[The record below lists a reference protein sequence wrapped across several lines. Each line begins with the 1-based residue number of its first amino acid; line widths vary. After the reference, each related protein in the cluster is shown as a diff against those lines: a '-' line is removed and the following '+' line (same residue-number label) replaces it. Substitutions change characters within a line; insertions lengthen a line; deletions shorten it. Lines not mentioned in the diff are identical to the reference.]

1 MESFEEIADEE
12 VPKEPRIYVSQ
23 SLRRLTREILATK
36 TQNCFTQTKRTEI
49 TMIQIAFSIGLDS
62 IWRFPYLCHRNGGG
76 SFILVYFFMLL
87 LFGIPLLYIE
97 MIMEQWLRV
106 DNVRIWKQLVPWLG
120 GIGYASIMVC
130 ILVSLYNSVIIVW
143 SLSYLSHSFDHPLPW
158 NECPLVKNINVTDLS
173 CLRTVSHQYFWYH
186 TTLSASGHIEEGVKA
201 LVLHLTLGIFA
212 AWFLLFLIMITG
224 LKVSIPMLIFSV
236 FLLYILLC
244 LFIRSLF
251 LEGAIASLR
260 RMVTIELSAWA
271 SLDLWR
277 QAGSHVLYSLGLGMG
292 TIINLSSCKTGGSN
306 YAQVASLMALVNL
319 VTSLLATSIIFIVLG
334 FWAATSGHACVE
346 KGVSKLMK
354 LIDDGVLP
362 QDAKP
367 PENIL
372 LQPPLDY
379 LDWISNLPRHLQ
391 DQVIR
396 FSPSCSIKA
405 QKEKFMEGPGLAFAA
420 FSQVVSLFPAS
431 SLWAIL
437 FFLTLAVTELSTL
450 IRILEGIVVPFQ
462 NSIFRNYPQL
472 LSGTTDSHP
481 SENPAL
487 LPPVP
492 RSPPISRARSTPDP
506 ALHIHL
512 SVAKPASAL
521 AVVCLGG
528 FLGSFVFTSRPG
540 SYIMSLFDDR
550 LVPLTLI
557 TIVAFQNVALAWI
570 YGAKRFREEIS
581 SELGHFLW
589 SFFTFLLCYM
599 TLPGLLA
606 LLIICLIQLY
616 QRVPP
621 YYIAWNSSVT
631 QEVKQPYPQNTLGW
645 VTFLSILT
653 LLPIPVHPLYQWW
666 HLQDHIAS
674 ERFEKPLS
682 KKMPLAPIKHFA
694 WPKHRLVKS
703 NFKMQEGNSESSLKA
718 FSLTLDKGPDVVPLR
733 QSNLPSSVT
742 SQDSSW
748 LSLPRIS
755 SLTSML
761 SIRSASLVPSR
772 QVSPISTEIDN
783 SDKHG
788 ETKENHK
795 KSVQ

>member
-621 YYIAWNSSVT
+621 YYIAWNSSVST
-631 QEVKQPYPQNTLGW
+631 HFTSGGTSRTTL
-645 VTFLSILT
+645 
-653 LLPIPVHPLYQWW
+653 PLNALKS
-666 HLQDHIAS
+666 HCPK
-674 ERFEKPLS
+674 RCP
-682 KKMPLAPIKHFA
+682 
-694 WPKHRLVKS
+694 WP
-703 NFKMQEGNSESSLKA
+703 
-718 FSLTLDKGPDVVPLR
+718 
-733 QSNLPSSVT
+733 PSST
-742 SQDSSW
+742 SHG
-748 LSLPRIS
+748 LS
-755 SLTSML
+755 T
-761 SIRSASLVPSR
+761 AW
-772 QVSPISTEIDN
+772 
-783 SDKHG
+783 
-788 ETKENHK
+788 
-795 KSVQ
+795 

>member
-1 MESFEEIADEE
+1 MEE
-12 VPKEPRIYVSQ
+12 
-23 SLRRLTREILATK
+23 
-36 TQNCFTQTKRTEI
+36 
-49 TMIQIAFSIGLDS
+49 
-62 IWRFPYLCHRNGGG
+62 
-76 SFILVYFFMLL
+76 
-87 LFGIPLLYIE
+87 
-97 MIMEQWLRV
+97 
-106 DNVRIWKQLVPWLG
+106 
-120 GIGYASIMVC
+120 VC

-236 FLLYILLC
+236 FLLYILLLC

>member
-1 MESFEEIADEE
+1 MS
-12 VPKEPRIYVSQ
+12 P
-23 SLRRLTREILATK
+23 
-36 TQNCFTQTKRTEI
+36 
-49 TMIQIAFSIGLDS
+49 
-62 IWRFPYLCHRNGGG
+62 
-76 SFILVYFFMLL
+76 
-87 LFGIPLLYIE
+87 
-97 MIMEQWLRV
+97 
-106 DNVRIWKQLVPWLG
+106 
-120 GIGYASIMVC
+120 
-130 ILVSLYNSVIIVW
+130 
-143 SLSYLSHSFDHPLPW
+143 
-158 NECPLVKNINVTDLS
+158 
-173 CLRTVSHQYFWYH
+173 YFWYH

-236 FLLYILLC
+236 FLLYILLLC

>member
-631 QEVKQPYPQNTLGW
+631 QESTHFTSGGTSRTTL
-645 VTFLSILT
+645 
-653 LLPIPVHPLYQWW
+653 PLNALKS
-666 HLQDHIAS
+666 HCPK
-674 ERFEKPLS
+674 RCP
-682 KKMPLAPIKHFA
+682 
-694 WPKHRLVKS
+694 WP
-703 NFKMQEGNSESSLKA
+703 
-718 FSLTLDKGPDVVPLR
+718 
-733 QSNLPSSVT
+733 PSST
-742 SQDSSW
+742 SHG
-748 LSLPRIS
+748 LS
-755 SLTSML
+755 T
-761 SIRSASLVPSR
+761 AW
-772 QVSPISTEIDN
+772 
-783 SDKHG
+783 
-788 ETKENHK
+788 
-795 KSVQ
+795 

>member
-1 MESFEEIADEE
+1 MS
-12 VPKEPRIYVSQ
+12 P
-23 SLRRLTREILATK
+23 
-36 TQNCFTQTKRTEI
+36 
-49 TMIQIAFSIGLDS
+49 
-62 IWRFPYLCHRNGGG
+62 
-76 SFILVYFFMLL
+76 
-87 LFGIPLLYIE
+87 
-97 MIMEQWLRV
+97 
-106 DNVRIWKQLVPWLG
+106 
-120 GIGYASIMVC
+120 
-130 ILVSLYNSVIIVW
+130 
-143 SLSYLSHSFDHPLPW
+143 
-158 NECPLVKNINVTDLS
+158 
-173 CLRTVSHQYFWYH
+173 YFWYH